1 MKFEEVVEEG
11 GKRWSK
17 PHVASLS
24 MRSILETRKSM
35 MEGVLLLDL
44 DVYSMA
50 ELVGEFIFVSNF
62 IHLGSA
68 VQS

>member
-1 MKFEEVVEEG
+1 MKFEEVLEEG

-24 MRSILETRKSM
+24 MRSILETRKSL
-35 MEGVLLLDL
+35 MEGILLLDL

-50 ELVGEFIFVSNF
+50 ELVGKFSSVS
-62 IHLGSA
+62 
-68 VQS
+68 V

>member
-1 MKFEEVVEEG
+1 MKFEEVLEEG

-24 MRSILETRKSM
+24 MRSILETRKSL
-35 MEGVLLLDL
+35 MEGILLLDL

-50 ELVGEFIFVSNF
+50 ELVGKFSSIPV
-62 IHLGSA
+62 
-68 VQS
+68 